1 MRSFAG
7 PDGHLPALCRY
18 PIAGGRGDRPLR
30 LGWTGKSAEGKCSRG
45 RSLVQRTVDAAR
57 RRALQPRDGLEFR
70 GREKALDGGEA
81 PQDRASTSGHPATLT
96 QSALLRELRLERFAE
111 GRAAQ
116 ILHVSPYAAEAA
128 PTIEQLHA
136 FSPPTASS
144 GEAGTTSPTR
154 RPSTRRTRTLED
166 DHPPARQ
173 PASGAEVRLCRT
185 RVSRWTDAPDG

>member
-1 MRSFAG
+1 VR
-7 PDGHLPALCRY
+7 
-18 PIAGGRGDRPLR
+18 RPP
-30 LGWTGKSAEGKCSRG
+30 
-45 RSLVQRTVDAAR
+45 
-57 RRALQPRDGLEFR
+57 LQPRDGLEFR

-96 QSALLRELRLERFAE
+96 QSGLLRELRLERFAE

-116 ILHVSPYAAEAA
+116 ILHVGPYAAEA

-144 GEAGTTSPTR
+144 GEAGTTRPTG

-173 PASGAEVRLCRT
+173 RGPRCGFAARESVGGLMRQADEREMLI
-185 RVSRWTDAPDG
+185 VSS